1 MFYQLPDENDSDST
15 ARGTDS
21 DTHATLTDANLRPD
35 VKGYKYTIKSLPWGE
50 REEDNNNDIPL
61 HGIRV
66 EKAFETSKNRNERDM
81 QQSDT

>member
-21 DTHATLTDANLRPD
+21 DALATLTDANLRPD
-35 VKGYKYTIKSLPWGE
+35 VKGYKYTIKSLPWDE
-50 REEDNNNDIPL
+50 REEENDNDIPL

-81 QQSDT
+81 RRSGS